1 MSALLLMLIIFYI
14 YSCIGLELITK
25 NDWSEFPDA
34 QGEID
39 FNFRSLFRFMLTL
52 TQFAVFDS
60 SAEIYLPIIYAQ
72 PTLTIY
78 FMSYYLVV
86 GISLM
91 NLLMAIIV
99 EGSMEQ
105 SRSDKEVAHPLK
117 NEMLKKYL
125 PRLYDLFMEL
135 DADGSGSLELEEIQ
149 EAPEHLREEL
159 SKLVDDEDVEEVF
172 NIIDTDGSGSIE
184 IDEFFEGITK
194 LVIGSVDVNQLRTQK
209 QLTMTQNRA
218 KEIADQNAK
227 EFKELNEKI
236 DSLIRK
242 SSRK

>member
-1 MSALLLMLIIFYI
+1 
-14 YSCIGLELITK
+14 
-25 NDWSEFPDA
+25 
-34 QGEID
+34 
-39 FNFRSLFRFMLTL
+39 
-52 TQFAVFDS
+52 
-60 SAEIYLPIIYAQ
+60 
-72 PTLTIY
+72 
-78 FMSYYLVV
+78 
-86 GISLM
+86 
-91 NLLMAIIV
+91 
-99 EGSMEQ
+99 
-105 SRSDKEVAHPLK
+105 
-117 NEMLKKYL
+117 MLKKYL